1 MPTAVPTLTF
11 STKVLSLSGISK
23 GMVVRTSMMADSGM
37 LTLGLEA
44 WEKKKK
50 NESKQTNKSNQSINN
65 KKSSLNRI
73 KPSRGRTQLSERQDS
88 SSAHT
93 LVTWGG
99 GEIKKVQKK
108 KGIDFPHVP
117 DNSELF

>member
-44 WEKKKK
+44 WEKKEK
-50 NESKQTNKSNQSINN
+50 E
-65 KKSSLNRI
+65 
-73 KPSRGRTQLSERQDS
+73 
-88 SSAHT
+88 
-93 LVTWGG
+93 
-99 GEIKKVQKK
+99 
-108 KGIDFPHVP
+108 
-117 DNSELF
+117 